1 MICWG
6 QSPNPSCALQV
17 LHVGRTL
24 PITVTLQKIIEKSFP
39 EEYAQ
44 RKAEALALEE
54 HNKADGPETPLP
66 LFVMSCMMPGN
77 VSLSQSD
84 RLS

>member
-77 VSLSQSD
+77 FSLSQSD